1 MRESVQRPVYAGAV
15 RRCGLIVV
23 GLLATLLAYCG
34 STAIARA
41 APTLGRSLSASQEGY
56 GHVKPVTI
64 FNGGDPTGLVTG
76 VTWSHWGR
84 SHAIGH
90 GTGDWVWPGES
101 VANGSIHTPAV
112 VVAFDFGTCAGRSA
126 YRKITWYFPS
136 RGESVDAREY
146 QNICTGRYAPYQPS
160 LSRCGAVTLIFP
172 HGHAG
177 HIQARD
183 IGCDRAR
190 QTVATSP
197 SVRYLHGENRFR
209 HDELYCGTEGF
220 TPGLSPPTL
229 FDCARR
235 AVQILYEVSG

>member
-15 RRCGLIVV
+15 RRCG
-23 GLLATLLAYCG
+23 
-34 STAIARA
+34 
-41 APTLGRSLSASQEGY
+41 
-56 GHVKPVTI
+56 
-64 FNGGDPTGLVTG
+64 
-76 VTWSHWGR
+76 

-146 QNICTGRYAPYQPS
+146 QN
-160 LSRCGAVTLIFP
+160 
-172 HGHAG
+172 
-177 HIQARD
+177 
-183 IGCDRAR
+183 
-190 QTVATSP
+190 
-197 SVRYLHGENRFR
+197 
-209 HDELYCGTEGF
+209 TEGF